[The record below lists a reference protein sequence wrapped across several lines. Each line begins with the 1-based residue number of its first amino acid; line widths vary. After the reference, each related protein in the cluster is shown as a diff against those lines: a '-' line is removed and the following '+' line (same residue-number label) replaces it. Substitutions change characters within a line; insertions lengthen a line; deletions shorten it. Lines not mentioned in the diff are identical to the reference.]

1 MSLIQPLLAC
11 KPLNASSSVEDM
23 GRILLAIAAII
34 VAFMLLGPLVGF
46 IFTLLKWALVI
57 GAVALGVMLLTKWAK
72 RS

>member
-1 MSLIQPLLAC
+1 
-11 KPLNASSSVEDM
+11 M